1 MKLIEP
7 ILMWKNGESQ
17 EANLL
22 NAIIINDNLET
33 SCSFYYS
40 LCSRGEGTE
49 AMPLVIGQTLAEGNI
64 TMSGET
70 YLAWD
75 GDNNFAFS
83 YIAEKLNLT
92 LIGHYADSINTQA
105 EIAEYIIP

>member
-1 MKLIEP
+1 MKP
-7 ILMWKNGESQ
+7 IQPIQIWKNGESQ

-22 NAIIINDNLET
+22 NAYIINDNLQS

-40 LCSRGEGTE
+40 LCASGEGTE
-49 AMPLVIGQTLAEGNI
+49 AMPLMVGQTLAEGNI
-64 TMSGET
+64 TMDGEN

-75 GDNNFAFS
+75 GNNDYAFT

-92 LIGHYADSINTQA
+92 LI
-105 EIAEYIIP
+105 

>member
-1 MKLIEP
+1 MKPIEP
-7 ILMWKNGESQ
+7 VTIWKNGESQ

-22 NAIIINDNLET
+22 NAYIVNDNLDS

-40 LCSRGEGTE
+40 LNAGGDGTE
-49 AMPLVIGQTLAEGNI
+49 AMPLVIGQTLAEGNL
-64 TMSGET
+64 TMDGEN

-75 GDNNFAFS
+75 GDNDYAFT

-92 LIGHYADSINTQA
+92 LI
-105 EIAEYIIP
+105 

>member
-1 MKLIEP
+1 MKQIEAVT
-7 ILMWKNGESQ
+7 IWKNGESQ

-22 NAIIINDNLET
+22 NAIIINDNLES

-40 LCSRGEGTE
+40 LNASGEGTE
-49 AMPLVIGQTLAEGNI
+49 AMPLVIGQCLAEGNV
-64 TMSGET
+64 TMSGED

-75 GDNNFAFS
+75 NSNEAAYV

-92 LIGHYADSINTQA
+92 LIETT
-105 EIAEYIIP
+105 

>member
-7 ILMWKNGESQ
+7 ISIWKNGESQ

-22 NAIIINDNLET
+22 NAYIINDNLAT

-40 LCSRGEGTE
+40 LCSSGEGTE
-49 AMPLVIGQTLAEGNI
+49 AMPLVIWQTLAEGNI
-64 TMSGET
+64 QMSGQD
-70 YLAWD
+70 YLEWD
-75 GDNNFAFS
+75 NSNEAAYV

-92 LIGHYADSINTQA
+92 LIETT
-105 EIAEYIIP
+105 

>member
-1 MKLIEP
+1 MKQIEP
-7 ILMWKNGESQ
+7 ISIWKNGESF

-22 NAIIINDNLET
+22 NAYIINDNLAT

-40 LCSRGEGTE
+40 LNTSGDGTE
-49 AMPLVIGQTLAEGNI
+49 AMPLVLGQVVAEGNI
-64 TMSGET
+64 TMNGED

-75 GDNNFAFS
+75 NSNEAAYI

-92 LIGHYADSINTQA
+92 LI
-105 EIAEYIIP
+105 